1 MDLSKLIY
9 FTLLLI
15 HLPIYD
21 LCTKIMLKVDIRI

>member
-21 LCTKIMLKVDIRI
+21 LCTKIMLKADIRI